1 MSEALILGLGLIDVL
16 VLASDLFVGG
26 IIVEFALPEKQPPD
40 LAFLIFT
47 IWPIALA
54 IFVAYLVAYVLP
66 ELHRLD
72 SEEPGG
78 GGQ

>member
-16 VLASDLFVGG
+16 GLAAYLFVGG
-26 IIVEFALPEKQPPD
+26 IIVEFALPDKQQPD

-47 IWPIALA
+47 FWPIALA
-54 IFVAYLVAYVLP
+54 IFVAYLIGYVLS
-66 ELHRLD
+66 ELHRLK

-78 GGQ
+78 DEQ